1 MLIYYTTISF
11 NNQFKSS
18 KQISKLKKNLAQN
31 LAEDVIWIIKI
42 HLNH

>member
-1 MLIYYTTISF
+1 MLIYNTTMYF

-18 KQISKLKKNLAQN
+18 KQISKLKKIAQS

-42 HLNH
+42 HLNQ